1 MMLLRQ
7 SAEEYPNEEQA
18 ECNAGSLQ
26 RRPSALSIAVLIRL
40 LKHARERAQSVHGE
54 TLNK

>member
-40 LKHARERAQSVHGE
+40 LRHARERAQSVHGE